1 LGYFS
6 QAKAADDKNGLNGT
20 AANGKRS
27 EGTTVAKNP
36 TDTVSTL
43 GPGSSPAIS
52 FVKARHRSSAA

>member
-6 QAKAADDKNGLNGT
+6 QGKAADDKNGLNGT
-20 AANGKRS
+20 GSNGKRV

-43 GPGSSPAIS
+43 GPGMLITGNI
-52 FVKARHRSSAA
+52 VCEGSA